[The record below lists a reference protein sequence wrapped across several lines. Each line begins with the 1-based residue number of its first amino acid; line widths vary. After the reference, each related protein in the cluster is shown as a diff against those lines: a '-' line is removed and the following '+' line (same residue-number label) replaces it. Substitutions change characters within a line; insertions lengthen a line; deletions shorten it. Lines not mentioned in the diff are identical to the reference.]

1 MTNNKDNLTKY
12 AQDLERYRSMI
23 IYAERNKDRA
33 FLSDNFSKLDEI
45 YDELVK
51 IAPQNI
57 DVSDEDIY
65 EKVNMI
71 LLAKENGI
79 YDKAMQLRDRI
90 LSVKVDSIIEH
101 NRKKDNLVSK
111 LKNIEASREKK
122 GNVVSQWL
130 GD

>member
-1 MTNNKDNLTKY
+1 MTNNTDQLTKY
-12 AQDLERYRSMI
+12 SQDLERYRAMV

-57 DVSDEDIY
+57 DVSDNDIQD
-65 EKVNMI
+65 KVNAI
-71 LLAKENGI
+71 CLDRAKGI
-79 YDKAMQLRDRI
+79 YDKAMKLRDRV
-90 LSVKVDSIIEH
+90 LSVKVDSIIEN
-101 NRKKDNLVSK
+101 NRKKKNLINK
-111 LKNIEASREKK
+111 LNAIEASKEEK
-122 GNVVSQWL
+122 VDLLSQT